1 MGLLNGIELDIPS
14 VGVVKALQENGL
26 LSLTAGP
33 RTLRFLPSFTA
44 EEKDFEDAALILSRN
59 SGGILIW
66 GFLNQPD
73 CWQTL

>member
-33 RTLRFLPSFTA
+33 RTLRFLPSFAA
-44 EEKDFEDAALILSRN
+44 EEKDFEDAL
-59 SGGILIW
+59 
-66 GFLNQPD
+66 
-73 CWQTL
+73 